1 MCTHISYV
9 YDISY
14 VNIWYVC
21 LIIKYIYK
29 MYYILYDIFH
39 NIVSIIF
46 ACNIHVYIMRNI
58 IVI

>member
-29 MYYILYDIFH
+29 MYYILYDICH